1 MGTDRKE
8 ARDERGAGPG
18 SPALLSDP
26 SPLTESLEQAI
37 ITRVQM
43 AQVLLLHIWNT
54 ITIGERNIVDL
65 EL

>member
-1 MGTDRKE
+1 MIACQK
-8 ARDERGAGPG
+8 
-18 SPALLSDP
+18 SVL
-26 SPLTESLEQAI
+26 

-54 ITIGERNIVDL
+54 ITIGERNMVDL